1 MSANRARKNGVN
13 GGNAVHL
20 SNLKIVNGCLVFDV
34 CSGKFHRVSET
45 AAFVISELKQQTPI
59 AAIVSA
65 YSQRYKI
72 SLAIAARDIELF
84 LNDMSVTR

>member
-1 MSANRARKNGVN
+1 MSANRTCKNGVN

-59 AAIVSA
+59 AGIVSA

-72 SLAIAARDIELF
+72 SPAIAARDIELF